1 MSKWDVSLRVVEVPE
16 PQDLAPAFHPVTPN
30 IPVARAVA
38 ELKPYEAVSSQRAIE
53 ALGGTSP
60 IFKLDW
66 NESTIPPSPNVQR
79 VLSNFITQ
87 GANLN
92 WYPELGSRSLL
103 LGLSDYTGVRPD
115 SLLVTNGSDDALHLI
130 CASFL
135 DAGDEVV
142 VPVPTYNHFI
152 VFAQAKGAHVR
163 QIAGDSPF
171 GSNIATIR
179 ASLSQRTRMLYL
191 VSPNNPTGVLTHP
204 EEVAAICRDYPNLL
218 VLLDEA
224 YFEFAQVSGI
234 QLVEEFPNLIVTR
247 TFSKAFG
254 LAGLRVGYLAAHPTL
269 IDGLSRLYNP
279 KSVNT
284 MAQIGALAALEDRD
298 YLNTYLDEVSTSKE
312 LLRQFFAN
320 RRNVEAW
327 ITPANFIVI
336 RSSDVRQTLKRL
348 ESLGVY
354 ARDRSTYPGLEGC
367 LRMTV
372 GTVEQTQR
380 LLERLSKVF

>member
-1 MSKWDVSLRVVEVPE
+1 MSKWDVSLRVVEALEHEEMLPS
-16 PQDLAPAFHPVTPN
+16 LHAVTPN

-38 ELKPYEAVSSQRAIE
+38 ALSPYEAVSSQRAIE

-79 VLSNFITQ
+79 VLTNFVTQ

-103 LGLSDYTGVRPD
+103 LGLSDYTGVRPE
-115 SLLVTNGSDDALHLI
+115 SLMVTNGSDDALHLI
-130 CASFL
+130 CATFL
-135 DAGDEVV
+135 DPGDEVV
-142 VPVPTYNHFI
+142 VPVPTYNHFM
-152 VFAQAKGAHVR
+152 VFANAKGANVR
-163 QIAGDSPF
+163 QVVGDSPF
-171 GSNIATIR
+171 SSNISGIR
-179 ASLSQRTRMLYL
+179 AALSQRTRMLYL

-204 EEVAAICRDYPNLL
+204 DEVAAICRDYPNLL

-224 YFEFAQVSGI
+224 YFEFAQISGI
-234 QLVEEFPNLIVTR
+234 ELVEQYPNIIVTR

-254 LAGLRVGYLAAHPTL
+254 LAGLRVGYLAAHTAV
-269 IDGLSRLYNP
+269 IDGLNRLYNP

-298 YLNTYLDEVSTSKE
+298 YLNAYLDEVTAAKE
-312 LLRQFFAN
+312 LLRQFFAT

-327 ITPANFIVI
+327 ITPANFVV
-336 RSSDVRQTLKRL
+336 VRTENIKITLKRL

-354 ARDRSTYPGLEGC
+354 VRDRSTYPGLDGC

>member
-1 MSKWDVSLRVVEVPE
+1 MSKWDVSLRVVEAADQE
-16 PQDLAPAFHPVTPN
+16 ELYPALHAVTPN

-38 ELKPYEAVSSQRAIE
+38 SLSPYEAVSSQRAIE

-66 NESTIPPSPNVQR
+66 NEATIPPSPNVQK
-79 VLSNFITQ
+79 VLANFIAQ

-103 LGLSDYTGVRPD
+103 LGLSDYTGVRPE
-115 SLLVTNGSDDALHLI
+115 SLMVTNGSDDALHLI
-130 CASFL
+130 CSSFL
-135 DAGDEVV
+135 DHGDEVV

-152 VFAQAKGAHVR
+152 VFAQAKGATVR
-163 QIAGDSPF
+163 QVVGESPF
-171 GSNIATIR
+171 SSNISGIR
-179 ASLSQRTRMLYL
+179 AALSQRTRMLYL

-204 EEVAAICRDYPNLL
+204 DEVAAIARDYPNLL
-218 VLLDEA
+218 ILLDEA

-234 QLVEEFPNLIVTR
+234 ELVEQFSNVIVTR

-254 LAGLRVGYLAAHPTL
+254 LAGLRVGYLAAHPSV

-284 MAQIGALAALEDRD
+284 MAQIGALAAIEDREYLNAYLEDV
-298 YLNTYLDEVSTSKE
+298 TASKE
-312 LLRQFFAN
+312 LLRQFFAT

-327 ITPANFIVI
+327 ITPANFVV
-336 RSSDVRQTLKRL
+336 VRTGNIQQTLKRL

-354 ARDRSTYPGLEGC
+354 VRDRSTYPGLEGC